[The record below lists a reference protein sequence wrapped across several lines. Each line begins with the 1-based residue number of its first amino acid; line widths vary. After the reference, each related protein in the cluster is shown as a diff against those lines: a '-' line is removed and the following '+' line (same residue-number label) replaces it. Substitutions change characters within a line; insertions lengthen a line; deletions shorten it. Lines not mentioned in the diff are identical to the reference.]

1 VWPQVIGSVAT
12 GLTGI
17 IVAVAGLLANRQR
30 TSGEELSRCRS
41 ELDISH
47 RQLVVGL
54 RHLYRLE
61 RMLANTGVNVPARP
75 QELRD
80 LVS

>member
-1 VWPQVIGSVAT
+1 MWPQIIGSVAT

-17 IVAVAGLLANRQR
+17 IVAVAGVLTNRQR
-30 TSGEELSRCRS
+30 NSAEELSRSRS
-41 ELDISH
+41 ELELTRRH
-47 RQLVVGL
+47 LVLAL

-61 RMLANTGVNVPARP
+61 RILANKGITPPARP
-75 QELRD
+75 QELKD